1 MNHESISSVDA
12 DKGGVVMS
20 ESLLH
25 DELVLLDCSAKD
37 SEELLTKLAAIL
49 KEQGYVKDSYT
60 QAIIDR
66 EKVFPT
72 GLNTPG
78 AKVVM
83 PHTDPVHVNKAAIL
97 VARLSQPVLFKEMGN
112 SGKSV
117 EANLVFMLAV
127 TDPKGHLATLSKL
140 MSIFSNGEK
149 LLGVYNSKT
158 KTELIEQLDEILA

>member
-1 MNHESISSVDA
+1 M
-12 DKGGVVMS
+12 MS

-25 DELVLLDCSAKD
+25 DELVLLDCSAND
-37 SEELLTKLAAIL
+37 SEELLRKLAAIL
-49 KEQGYVKDSYT
+49 KEQGYVKDSYA

-66 EKVFPT
+66 EEVFPT

-78 AKVVM
+78 TKVVM

-97 VARLSQPVLFKEMGN
+97 VAKLKNPVLFKEMGN

-117 EANLVFMLAV
+117 EAKLVFMLAV

-140 MSIFSNGEK
+140 MSIFSDGEK
-149 LLGVYNSKT
+149 LLGLYNAKT
-158 KTELIEQLDEILA
+158 KKEMINQLDKILA